1 MSRQLSRGPFARET
15 LHARRHTGC
24 TVDTPEPGTFGAR
37 LYACD
42 WCGTTKRTKRG
53 RPYAYRFTVE
63 SDAGRT
69 SEIPG
74 TFCSVSCMRTFHE
87 R

>member
-1 MSRQLSRGPFARET
+1 MPRQLSRDPFARES
-15 LHARRHTGC
+15 LHARRVTAPSGDMGHM
-24 TVDTPEPGTFGAR
+24 DR
-37 LYACD
+37 LYCCD
-42 WCGTTKRTKRG
+42 YCGTTKRTKRG

-74 TFCSVSCMRTFHE
+74 TFCSVSCMRTFHQ